1 MHLARNNTRPCD
13 ARFDAACAEPS
24 ITRAKNVQTRF
35 ASVAVATILLRSM
48 EADVWLLVAVFI
60 AATSIVLFAA
70 WTRITMPSL
79 RLQFLGLFRLR
90 GRSAWH
96 RDDYL
101 AARENLYPAMRDTR
115 RRGWTIPVRNR
126 TWLSSMRCRSLTNLL
141 VRACG
146 FSCLSSC
153 TEG

>member
-79 RLQFLGLFRLR
+79 RLQFLGHVDFPAYRAALKAEIAAGGGFHAYIQKQIAELDRKKMCADASR
-90 GRSAWH
+90 RS
-96 RDDYL
+96 R
-101 AARENLYPAMRDTR
+101 P
-115 RRGWTIPVRNR
+115 
-126 TWLSSMRCRSLTNLL
+126 
-141 VRACG
+141 
-146 FSCLSSC
+146 
-153 TEG
+153 